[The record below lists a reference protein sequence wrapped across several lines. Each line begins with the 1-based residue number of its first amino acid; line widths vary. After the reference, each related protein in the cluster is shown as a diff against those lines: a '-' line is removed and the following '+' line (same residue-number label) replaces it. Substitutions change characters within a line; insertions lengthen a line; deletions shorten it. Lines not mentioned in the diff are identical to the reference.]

1 MQFATQKYNSTHPFE
16 VLSLLSEAN
25 YVQRNDRT
33 SKWKMELALEWNGR
47 AKSKVFEELYPYL
60 KHCMASGKW
69 HGIYGVPVPETGRTS
84 SSELIK
90 NRAELNESDIR
101 VNKIETKDGQDKSC
115 WKKQ

>member
-1 MQFATQKYNSTHPFE
+1 MTLGITKDLPHSVGRNLGAIKEIDICFPLLLTITQFPNDPPAFLPFASRGKGQE
-16 VLSLLSEAN
+16 TE
-25 YVQRNDRT
+25 
-33 SKWKMELALEWNGR
+33 
-47 AKSKVFEELYPYL
+47 
-60 KHCMASGKW
+60 SGKW
-69 HGIYGVPVPETGRTS
+69 HGNYGVPVPETGRTS